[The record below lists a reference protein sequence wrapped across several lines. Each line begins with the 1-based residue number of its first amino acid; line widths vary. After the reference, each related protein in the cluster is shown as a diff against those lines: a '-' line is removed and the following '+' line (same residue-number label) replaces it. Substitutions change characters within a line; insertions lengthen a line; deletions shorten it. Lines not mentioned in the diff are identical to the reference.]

1 MRIQKYITKSIFFKA
16 IYFSL
21 IFKLFVNRI
30 VIFIKLKHY
39 LCVIMPITSSVDVI
53 FRMFVAGKMSPFYKR
68 YYPGMLMYASRNL
81 GDELDWMAEDMVQD
95 AVMDAFNKRHSFKDA
110 EQWRAHILSCIH
122 NRSVSA
128 KRRLAAMRNYT
139 TEQGRPENQLED
151 DASRSLIEYEM
162 LDALY
167 AAIQELPDEYR
178 TLLRLSF
185 EEGMKNSEI
194 AERLGVAEIT
204 VKKRKARMFE
214 MLRAKLGGHI
224 DAVVLTFLL
233 NQIFANKII

>member
-1 MRIQKYITKSIFFKA
+1 MSI
-16 IYFSL
+16 INS
-21 IFKLFVNRI
+21 
-30 VIFIKLKHY
+30 
-39 LCVIMPITSSVDVI
+39 TDVI

-68 YYPGMLMYASRNL
+68 FFPGMLMYASRSL
-81 GDELDWMAEDMVQD
+81 GDELDWMAEDLVQD

-110 EQWRAHILSCIH
+110 EQWRAHLLACIH
-122 NRSVSA
+122 NRAVSA
-128 KRRLAAMRNYT
+128 RRRLAAMRNYT

-162 LDALY
+162 LDALH

-204 VKKRKARMFE
+204 VKKRKARMLD
-214 MLRAKLGGHI
+214 MLRDKLGNNI

-233 NQIFANKII
+233 YQIFVKESL